1 MGRIRLA
8 FVACVFCLA
17 STASVGAVTF
27 PFELDIVS
35 GANWR
40 SATNPGLVG
49 PVNFDSSGSWTTV
62 GFNDNAWVPAVPVP
76 NNVIT
81 PQTVVPG
88 TAAQFMW
95 SPQGMQGI
103 PTGSNGSADAYFR
116 YKFALPQTAE
126 LPLTAIAKITAD
138 DRFDIFVNG
147 DFLKASTLEFN
158 RDGIRPLPKTID
170 FVDKLVFGENVIAIR
185 GRDGSPGSNRDPGDP
200 FSAGFRVNQFVFF
213 DGYVSSAP
221 EPGTILVLGSGML
234 GLIGWRWK
242 QVKSPRSAG
251 F

>member
-147 DFLKASTLEFN
+147 IS
-158 RDGIRPLPKTID
+158 
-170 FVDKLVFGENVIAIR
+170 
-185 GRDGSPGSNRDPGDP
+185 
-200 FSAGFRVNQFVFF
+200 
-213 DGYVSSAP
+213 
-221 EPGTILVLGSGML
+221 
-234 GLIGWRWK
+234 
-242 QVKSPRSAG
+242 
-251 F
+251 